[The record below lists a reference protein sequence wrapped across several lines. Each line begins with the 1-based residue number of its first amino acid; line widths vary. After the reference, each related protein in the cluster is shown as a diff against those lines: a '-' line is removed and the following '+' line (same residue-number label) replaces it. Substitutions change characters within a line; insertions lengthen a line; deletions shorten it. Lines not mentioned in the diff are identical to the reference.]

1 MAGAVEM
8 HIMQVGVVEAMEDV
22 VAVGAMDG
30 KKLLPT
36 KKMLKGLVDI
46 LLRQKMGN
54 CLWAAAAVQDKVMII
69 LLPMEAMVEVL
80 FILLPDI

>member
-1 MAGAVEM
+1 LGSERV
-8 HIMQVGVVEAMEDV
+8 EDV
-22 VAVGAMDG
+22 VVVGAMDG
-30 KKLLPT
+30 KILLPT

-54 CLWAAAAVQDKVMII
+54 YLWAVAAVQDKVMII